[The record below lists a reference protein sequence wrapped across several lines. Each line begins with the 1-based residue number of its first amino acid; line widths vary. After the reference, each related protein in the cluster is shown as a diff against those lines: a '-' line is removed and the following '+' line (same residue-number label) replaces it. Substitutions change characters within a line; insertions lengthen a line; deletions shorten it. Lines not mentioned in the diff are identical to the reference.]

1 MFGPPQRF
9 TIASTC
15 SWLGHSVSGLR
26 HDTFHPLQIRFRFG
40 FVSLTLNLHHIVT
53 RRPVLQKVRDH
64 TRMVLSLLV
73 SSRFQ
78 VLFHSPPGVLFT
90 FPSRYYS
97 LSVTWSYLAFGD
109 GPPFFRQD
117 FSCPD
122 VLRITLASS
131 GFRLRGCHPL
141 CLNFPVNST
150 IHPTAFLRSIPRDH
164 YDLGLGFSDFARH
177 YSRNHYCFLFLR
189 VLRCF
194 SSPGSPHTPIYS
206 VYDNAMLLA
215 LSSLIRISADL
226 KIFAPPRSFSQLVTS
241 FFGAMYQGI
250 LRKPFVA

>member
-1 MFGPPQRF
+1 
-9 TIASTC
+9 
-15 SWLGHSVSGLR
+15 
-26 HDTFHPLQIRFRFG
+26 
-40 FVSLTLNLHHIVT
+40 
-53 RRPVLQKVRDH
+53 
-64 TRMVLSLLV
+64 MVLYLLV

-122 VLRITLASS
+122 VLRILLAPSK
-131 GFRLRGCHPL
+131 FRLQEFHPL
-141 CLNFPVNST
+141 CSTFPDKFDYLLGYTLQSLP
-150 IHPTAFLRSIPRDH
+150 HKH
-164 YDLGLGFSDFARH
+164 YVCGLGFSDFARH
-177 YSRNHYCFLFLR
+177 YFRNHFCFLFLR

-206 VYDNAMLLA
+206 VYDNTLLIV

>member
-1 MFGPPQRF
+1 M
-9 TIASTC
+9 
-15 SWLGHSVSGLR
+15 
-26 HDTFHPLQIRFRFG
+26 
-40 FVSLTLNLHHIVT
+40 
-53 RRPVLQKVRDH
+53 
-64 TRMVLSLLV
+64 LSLLV
-73 SSRFQ
+73 SLRFQ

-122 VLRITLASS
+122 VLRILLALSR
-131 GFRLRGCHPL
+131 FRLQEFHLL
-141 CLNFPVNST
+141 CYTFPGIST
-150 IHPTAFLRSIPRDH
+150 IHPDTMSQSLPQKH
-164 YDLGLGFSDFARH
+164 YVSGLGSSDFARH
-177 YSRNHYCFLFLR
+177 YFRNHCCFLFLR

-194 SSPGSPHTPIYS
+194 SSPGSPCITIYS
-206 VYDNAMLLA
+206 LCNNTILLV
-215 LSSLIRISADL
+215 LSSLIRISTGHR
-226 KIFAPPRSFSQLVTS
+226 IFAPLRSFSQLVTS

>member
-1 MFGPPQRF
+1 
-9 TIASTC
+9 
-15 SWLGHSVSGLR
+15 
-26 HDTFHPLQIRFRFG
+26 
-40 FVSLTLNLHHIVT
+40 
-53 RRPVLQKVRDH
+53 
-64 TRMVLSLLV
+64 MVLSLLV

-122 VLRITLASS
+122 VLRILLAPSK
-131 GFRLRGCHPL
+131 FRLRGCHPL
-141 CLNFPVNST
+141 CPTFPGNST
-150 IHPTAFLRSIPRDH
+150 IHPDAMSQSLPQAH
-164 YDLGLGFSDFARH
+164 YRLGLGSSDFARH
-177 YSRNHYCFLFLR
+177 YSRNHCCFLFLR

-194 SSPGSPHTPIYS
+194 SSPGSPHIPMYS

-215 LSSLIRISADL
+215 LSSLIRISADQW
-226 KIFAPPRSFSQLVTS
+226 IFAPPRSFSQLVTS

>member
-1 MFGPPQRF
+1 
-9 TIASTC
+9 
-15 SWLGHSVSGLR
+15 
-26 HDTFHPLQIRFRFG
+26 
-40 FVSLTLNLHHIVT
+40 
-53 RRPVLQKVRDH
+53 
-64 TRMVLSLLV
+64 MVLSLLV

-97 LSVTWSYLAFGD
+97 LSGTWSYLAFWD
-109 GPPFFRQD
+109 GPHFFRLD

-122 VLRITLASS
+122 VLWILLASS
-131 GFRLRGCHPL
+131 RFRLQGFHLL
-141 CLNFPVNST
+141 CLTFPDNST
-150 IHPTAFLRSIPRDH
+150 IHSTTLSQSVPHERYVR
-164 YDLGLGFSDFARH
+164 GLGFSDFARH
-177 YSRNHYCFLFLR
+177 YSRNHFCFLFLR

-194 SSPGSPHTPIYS
+194 SSPGSPHIPIYS

-215 LSSLIRISADL
+215 LSSLIRISTDHR
-226 KIFAPPRSFSQLVTS
+226 IFAPPRSFSQLVTS

>member
-1 MFGPPQRF
+1 MILFTLFRF
-9 TIASTC
+9 AFASA
-15 SWLGHSVSGLR
+15 SGLY
-26 HDTFHPLQIRFRFG
+26 PLT
-40 FVSLTLNLHHIVT
+40 SHHIVT

-73 SSRFQ
+73 SLRFQ

-97 LSVTWSYLAFGD
+97 LSVTWSYLAFWD
-109 GPPFFRQD
+109 GPHFFRLD

-122 VLRITLASS
+122 VLRIPLRLLNISS
-131 GFRLRGCHPL
+131 TGLSPSL
-141 CLNFPVNST
+141 MCLSKHFDYTSQYY
-150 IHPTAFLRSIPRDH
+150 FSRSLPQDH

-177 YSRNHYCFLFLR
+177 YSRNHFCFLFLR

-194 SSPGSPHTPIYS
+194 SSPGSPCIPIYS
-206 VYDNAMLLA
+206 VCNNMILLM

-226 KIFAPPRSFSQLVTS
+226 
-241 FFGAMYQGI
+241 
-250 LRKPFVA
+250 

>member
-1 MFGPPQRF
+1 
-9 TIASTC
+9 
-15 SWLGHSVSGLR
+15 
-26 HDTFHPLQIRFRFG
+26 
-40 FVSLTLNLHHIVT
+40 
-53 RRPVLQKVRDH
+53 
-64 TRMVLSLLV
+64 MVLSLLV

-122 VLRITLASS
+122 VLRILLASS
-131 GFRLRGCHPL
+131 RFRLRGCHPL
-141 CLNFPVNST
+141 CPTFPGNST
-150 IHPTAFLRSIPRDH
+150 IHSAAISQSLPQVH
-164 YDLGLGFSDFARH
+164 YKLGLGFSDFARH
-177 YSRNHYCFLFLR
+177 YFRNHFCFLFLR

-194 SSPGSPHTPIYS
+194 SSPGSPHLPIYS
-206 VYDNAMLLA
+206 VNDNTMLLV
-215 LSSLIRISADL
+215 LSSLIRISTDHR
-226 KIFAPPRSFSQLVTS
+226 IFAPPRSFSQLVTS
-241 FFGAMYQGI
+241 FFGATYQGI

>member
-1 MFGPPQRF
+1 
-9 TIASTC
+9 
-15 SWLGHSVSGLR
+15 
-26 HDTFHPLQIRFRFG
+26 
-40 FVSLTLNLHHIVT
+40 
-53 RRPVLQKVRDH
+53 
-64 TRMVLSLLV
+64 MVLYLLV

-122 VLRITLASS
+122 VLRILLAPSK
-131 GFRLRGCHPL
+131 FRLRGCHPL
-141 CLNFPVNST
+141 CLTFPGNST
-150 IHPTAFLRSIPRDH
+150 IHPDAMSQSLPQAH
-164 YDLGLGFSDFARH
+164 YGLGLGSSDFARH
-177 YSRNHYCFLFLR
+177 YSRNHCCFLFLR

-194 SSPGSPHTPIYS
+194 SSPGSPCIPIYS
-206 VYDNAMLLA
+206 VCNNTILLV
-215 LSSLIRISADL
+215 LSSLIRISTDL